1 MLQAALILKDGAAF
15 HELCEIAGIADVPAA
30 AAEVARAAAENWR
43 GIDPYDYCV
52 QYVGPECVI
61 FGSSNRVTWGPSR
74 GFFVN
79 VDLDCTEKFISRAM
93 ELGPR
98 QKEILQA
105 INSKPV

>member
-43 GIDPYDYCV
+43 GIDAYDFCI
-52 QYVGPECVI
+52 QQSSSNCVI
-61 FGSSNRVTWGPSR
+61 FGSSNRLIWAPEQGLYPDVGY
-74 GFFVN
+74 
-79 VDLDCTEKFISRAM
+79 CTEKFRTRAF
-93 ELGPR
+93 ELGTR
-98 QKEILQA
+98 QEEILQA